1 MATRTTNLYGKIA
14 VANRAIRSVVD
25 ATIKEAYGV
34 AGGFCGKLVVENNRL
49 FLTTRIFL
57 KYGVNP
63 AAVTDS
69 LRTAIKYNVEK
80 FAGAPV
86 ALVNISVVGI
96 R

>member
-1 MATRTTNLYGKIA
+1 M
-14 VANRAIRSVVD
+14 ANRAIRGVVD
-25 ATIKEAYGV
+25 STIKEGYGI
-34 AGGFCGKLVVENNRL
+34 ADGFCDKLYVEENRI
-49 FLTTRIFL
+49 FLTLRVYL

-86 ALVNISVVGI
+86 ALVNISVVGV